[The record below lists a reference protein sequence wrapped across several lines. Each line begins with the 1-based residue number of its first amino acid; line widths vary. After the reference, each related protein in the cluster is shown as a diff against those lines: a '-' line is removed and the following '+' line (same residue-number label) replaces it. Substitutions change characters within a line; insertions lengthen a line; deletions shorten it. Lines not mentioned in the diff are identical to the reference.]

1 MILERVQILPRPRD
15 EVFAFFEDAR
25 NLEAITPPFLRFR
38 VVTPGPIAM
47 RAGALIEYRL
57 SLFGAPF
64 GWQTEIEIYEPT
76 RRFVD
81 RQLRGPF
88 RVWRHTHEFEDVAGG
103 TRMTDHVEYELPLG
117 PLGDIAHALFVK
129 RTVAKIFD
137 YRAEVIGAHLE
148 VAQKK

>member
-1 MILERVQILPRPRD
+1 MILQRVQILPRPRD

-81 RQLRGPF
+81 RQLRGPY

>member
-1 MILERVQILPRPRD
+1 MILQRVQILPRPRD

-137 YRAEVIGAHLE
+137 YRAEVIGAQLKF
-148 VAQKK
+148 AQKK

>member
-1 MILERVQILPRPRD
+1 MILQRVQILPRPRD

-25 NLEAITPPFLRFR
+25 NLEAITPTFLRFR

-81 RQLRGPF
+81 RQLRGPY

>member
-1 MILERVQILPRPRD
+1 MILQRVQILPRPRD

>member
-1 MILERVQILPRPRD
+1 MILQRVQILPRPRD

-103 TRMTDHVEYELPLG
+103 TRMADHVEYELPLG